1 MQIDDK
7 YKPIPNCVGYY
18 ITDDGVVLSIK
29 QLNRYPNGKILSH
42 TTDRL
47 GYARVKMRIN
57 NCDKDMLVH
66 RLVAETFIPDKSTFK
81 SMPDEDRS
89 LIDLDLLEVNHKD
102 ENKLNNDVNNLEW
115 CTHKYNSN
123 YGTRTERIIPQT
135 IDKTRTPVDQYD
147 DDWNLIKEW
156 YSMNEAA
163 RTLNIV
169 QQNITRCCQ
178 GKRYH
183 VGGYRW
189 KYHNEDG
196 RRGG

>member
-7 YKPIPNCVGYY
+7 YKPIPNCIGYY

-29 QLNRYPNGKILSH
+29 QLNRHPNGKILSN
-42 TTDRL
+42 TIDRL
-47 GYARVKMRIN
+47 GYARVTLRIN
-57 NCDKDMLVH
+57 NCDKYILVH
-66 RLVAETFIPDKSTFK
+66 RLVAEAFIPDKSTFK
-81 SMPDEDRS
+81 SMPNEDRNT
-89 LIDLDLLEVNHKD
+89 INLDILEVNHKD
-102 ENKLNNDVNNLEW
+102 ENKLNNHVDNLEW

-156 YSMNEAA
+156 YSMNDAA

-169 QQNITRCCQ
+169 QQNITKCCQ

-189 KYHNEDG
+189 KYHNIDG